1 MNNDDRCKNIKPR
14 DDFCYKVI
22 DDNTSFDFLIDY
34 EPIRVFYNEAILNT
48 VESIIPANLQKYK
61 DLIQINAYHTAVAFQ
76 SNSYA
81 FTIDL
86 ICPTGMSATLSPTIT
101 NNHLIWNNKNQ
112 LTYNDANSV
121 ISGTNIPYWDH
132 STYITTIT
140 KNNFM
145 DLLKDIKEYLDKY
158 PIYALFNVVNSRKI
172 DLLHP
177 ELNGLT
183 CDSFAYFVLNKL
195 QKHGSKINLMT
206 HPKSNIVAYVAD
218 SIRLLDFS
226 NARDK
231 KQIIDFYN
239 NYNTVYS
246 EILKAIKSI
255 SITNILILINAIHAH
270 ISEILNHTFIYYC
283 YGKDGKLNYYE
294 LKLNSTQQLIVAYT
308 YGLLKNDINPNSIF
322 DDHHKHKVNYNV
334 KSNPKDNPKDNA
346 KDNAKDNHNSVC
358 PKSISSTS
366 IIFIVISI
374 ILSIL
379 LIFGFIYHNRNKM
392 N

>member
-1 MNNDDRCKNIKPR
+1 MNNDDRCKNIRPR

-34 EPIRVFYNEAILNT
+34 EPIKVFYNEAILNT
-48 VESIIPANLQKYK
+48 LESIIPANLQKYK

-145 DLLKDIKEYLDKY
+145 DLLKDIKEYLDRY

-195 QKHGSKINLMT
+195 QKNGSKINLMT

-226 NARDK
+226 KSRDK

-239 NYNTVYS
+239 NYNIVYS
-246 EILKAIKSI
+246 EILKAIKTV

-270 ISEILNHTFIYYC
+270 ISEILNHNFIYYC

-294 LKLNSTQQLIVAYT
+294 LK
-308 YGLLKNDINPNSIF
+308 
-322 DDHHKHKVNYNV
+322 
-334 KSNPKDNPKDNA
+334 
-346 KDNAKDNHNSVC
+346 
-358 PKSISSTS
+358 
-366 IIFIVISI
+366 
-374 ILSIL
+374 
-379 LIFGFIYHNRNKM
+379 
-392 N
+392 